1 VNTVRD
7 AIATSEDDAVKA
19 ANEIGYPVVVK
30 IHSETV
36 THKTD
41 VGGVLLNI
49 ADADG
54 VRGAFQQIK
63 RSVTEKVSA
72 DAFDGVNIQPMVKM
86 DGYEL
91 IIGSSVDAQ
100 FGPVLLFGMGGSLV
114 EVFKDRALGL
124 PPLTT
129 TLARRMMEHTKIYE
143 ALKGV
148 RGRDPVDLEEL
159 EKLLVRFSQIV
170 AEQPWIAEMDI
181 NPLLASP
188 ERLLALDAR
197 VVLHPADTAEENL
210 PRMAIR
216 PYPTQYV
223 DQWKAESGTDIMIR
237 PIRPE
242 DEPLMVTFHETLS
255 EQSVYMR
262 YFAPMKLQQRTAH
275 ERLSKICFIDYDI
288 EMVLVATRKN
298 PDDPSETQ
306 IMAAGR
312 LTKLHGKPEGE
323 FGILVGDPYQGYGL
337 GTELL
342 KRLVVVGRDE
352 GLTRIIGYILP
363 TNRAMIHVAQ
373 EVGFEISHTGDGT
386 VLAAI
391 NL

>member
-1 VNTVRD
+1 
-7 AIATSEDDAVKA
+7 
-19 ANEIGYPVVVK
+19 
-30 IHSETV
+30 
-36 THKTD
+36 
-41 VGGVLLNI
+41 
-49 ADADG
+49 
-54 VRGAFQQIK
+54 
-63 RSVTEKVSA
+63 
-72 DAFDGVNIQPMVKM
+72 
-86 DGYEL
+86 
-91 IIGSSVDAQ
+91 
-100 FGPVLLFGMGGSLV
+100 
-114 EVFKDRALGL
+114 
-124 PPLTT
+124 
-129 TLARRMMEHTKIYE
+129 
-143 ALKGV
+143 
-148 RGRDPVDLEEL
+148 
-159 EKLLVRFSQIV
+159 
-170 AEQPWIAEMDI
+170 
-181 NPLLASP
+181 
-188 ERLLALDAR
+188 
-197 VVLHPADTAEENL
+197 
-210 PRMAIR
+210 
-216 PYPTQYV
+216 
-223 DQWKAESGTDIMIR
+223 MIR

-242 DEPLMVTFHETLS
+242 DEPLLVTFHETLS